1 MDTVDAGLELLDTP
15 GILWPKFGDK
25 SVGELLAFTG
35 AVKDDVT
42 DVEALACRLFEILA
56 KGFPERVLERYKFT
70 PDVKKPGWALLEE
83 AALKR
88 GFIVKGGMPDSERMS
103 RVLLDEF
110 RGGKLG
116 RLTLEFP
123 PEEADD

>member
-1 MDTVDAGLELLDTP
+1 MELLDTP